1 MPPGC
6 WGILPMLLYMIPYGC
21 VKLLDPKILNKIQSV
36 LKNAELTLNARRSG
50 RETGKRSSHLVLVIF
65 FWVDQYSIR
74 WVVLQDSHTWSLQS
88 VHINRMSIFFADLI
102 IPTPSWSFILLF
114 FYSII
119 IFVYSYL
126 CFFIVYSI
134 FNVIFVFFFFNL
146 FIYIYIYICRLGHR
160 SPKSLPGK
168 DPLRCF
174 LRGTLPWSGLQAKTQ
189 AATGK
194 GESMGTKCLQPL
206 EVRPDNG
213 TMVVNNSWN

>member
-134 FNVIFVFFFFNL
+134 FNVIFVFLSLINL
-146 FIYIYIYICRLGHR
+146 FTYIYICLFIFIIIFFIFYFFY
-160 SPKSLPGK
+160 
-168 DPLRCF
+168 F
-174 LRGTLPWSGLQAKTQ
+174 LHVLNICLFTIIGLFFNYFFIFI
-189 AATGK
+189 
-194 GESMGTKCLQPL
+194 LL
-206 EVRPDNG
+206 IHFFIL
-213 TMVVNNSWN
+213 